1 MLNFQ
6 KQGRHHP
13 QTLLTMLLSASF
25 VVVSLSL
32 TPAIARQFAPINPIK
47 PIPLGND
54 RLITAGTD
62 IPVKYEQGE
71 KILLTKQETFSLSL
85 TVTDNIKNSQ
95 GQTII
100 PDGSQIIGE
109 IKPDGQ
115 GSRFLSQKIFLK
127 SHQPQEKSIDAISAV
142 FTRLERIIK
151 GVNPD
156 KIIQGAVLG
165 KSAASVLASFT
176 SDRPISEGL
185 LRGGGLEVLAGWL
198 LRGESVELLSINPKE
213 DLKLTLRSDFTGQ

>member
-1 MLNFQ
+1 MLYFQ

-13 QTLLTMLLSASF
+13 LTLLTMLLSASF

-32 TPAIARQFAPINPIK
+32 TPAIARQFAPIK
-47 PIPLGND
+47 PILLGNNQ
-54 RLITAGTD
+54 LIPAGTD
-62 IPVKYEQGE
+62 IPVKYEQGK

-115 GSRFLSQKIFLK
+115 GSRFLSQKILLK
-127 SHQPQEKSIDAISAV
+127 TRQPQEKSIDAISAV
-142 FTRLERIIK
+142 FTRIERLIK

-176 SDRPISEGL
+176 SDQPVSEGL

-213 DLKLTLRSDFTGQ
+213 DLKLTLRSDFSGQ

>member
-6 KQGRHHP
+6 KHSRHRP
-13 QTLLTMLLSASF
+13 VTLLTMLLSASF
-25 VVVSLSL
+25 VVVSLSM
-32 TPAIARQFAPINPIK
+32 TPAIARQFTPIRPIK
-47 PIPLGND
+47 QIPLRNYQ
-54 RLITAGTD
+54 LIPAGTA
-62 IPVKYEQGE
+62 IPVKYDQGE
-71 KILLTKQETFSLSL
+71 KILLTKEETFSLSL

-95 GQTII
+95 GQIII

-109 IKPDGQ
+109 IKPDSQ

-127 SHQPQEKSIDAISAV
+127 TSQPQEKSIDAISEV
-142 FTRLERIIK
+142 FTRLERLIK

-156 KIIQGAVLG
+156 KIIRGAVLG

-176 SDRPISEGL
+176 SDQPISEGL

-198 LRGESVELLSINPKE
+198 LRGESVELLSINPRE
-213 DLKLTLRSDFTGQ
+213 DLKLTLRSDFSGQ

>member
-1 MLNFQ
+1 
-6 KQGRHHP
+6 
-13 QTLLTMLLSASF
+13 
-25 VVVSLSL
+25 
-32 TPAIARQFAPINPIK
+32 
-47 PIPLGND
+47 LGND
-54 RLITAGTD
+54 RLIPAGTD

-127 SHQPQEKSIDAISAV
+127 TRQPQEKSIDAISAV
-142 FTRLERIIK
+142 FTRIERLIK

-176 SDRPISEGL
+176 SDQPVSEII
-185 LRGGGLEVLAGWL
+185 RGGGLEVLAGWL

>member
-1 MLNFQ
+1 
-6 KQGRHHP
+6 
-13 QTLLTMLLSASF
+13 MLLSASF

-32 TPAIARQFAPINPIK
+32 TPAIARQFAPINQIK

-54 RLITAGTD
+54 RLIPAGTD

-127 SHQPQEKSIDAISAV
+127 TPQPQEKSIDAISAV

-165 KSAASVLASFT
+165 KSAASVLASFI
-176 SDRPISEGL
+176 SDQPVSEII
-185 LRGGGLEVLAGWL
+185 RGGGLEVLAGWL